1 MYRGLLFVF
10 LFLSS
15 LSSYGQRMTYRVFD
29 NIMLSVES
37 SGVNCFAQD
46 SLGMIWMGSNRG
58 LYSYDGFSAQPH
70 ISEKTNTQV
79 YCITVIDKEYLY
91 LGTDNGVLIY
101 NYKKDRYENS
111 DENFPTDVRA
121 MYLDNGNLW
130 IGSLNGLFRYHI
142 ASKKLENIPIEQ
154 SEIPHKTIYSI
165 IKSQENIYI
174 GTYNGLCRYIPNLGK
189 FEKINLPL
197 DSKRSNQFVNTLLED
212 TSLGCIWIGM
222 EGNLLKYTPTSKKVE
237 FFNSFL
243 NNSVKSL
250 ALDQSNNLLV
260 GTDNGLYIY
269 NKYSANIQHIVHD
282 SRNSKSLSN
291 NIIWSVFPDKEKNIW
306 LGTDYNVSLSRYNEA
321 FQFIPISQIT
331 GIGDGN
337 RFHAIYRD
345 SRGNYWLGGT
355 NGLIFS
361 PTLESSDA
369 SIWYRM
375 DNVRFPISHNR
386 IRYIYEDKEKNVWV
400 ATDGS
405 ISRYDYN
412 QKQFVHYSIVDS
424 TRTYNSNWAYC
435 IFEDKQENLWIAT
448 CLGGIFV
455 VNKEKLKQTSG
466 TYVAERNYTIKD
478 GLSGMFV
485 NQIMPDKNDN
495 VWVLLYKDGVNKI
508 DLKQNKISKI
518 LIGHGMQDETPNY
531 MLCDED
537 GYIWMGFPAGLV
549 RVDPNNNE
557 TILTKF
563 NEFGNGQVL
572 SMTEEEQHIWL
583 STIEGVWVVDK
594 KTFEVQ
600 RMNIINKS
608 FTAGF
613 YDKSSA
619 NIYLGSSDELVLL
632 SPMVLKNA
640 EQNTPVILTSLY
652 VNGKLYNPNPKQN
665 CIRYVNEINLN
676 YDQNNLIFEFSDL
689 IYSQEESNKFVYKLD
704 HRDSDWNILKEN
716 TNRISYSNLE
726 YGKHRLMISR
736 LDSYGK
742 PSEAFTSF
750 VINISPPWYY
760 TIWAKIVYVL
770 LILSFILWIINFL
783 RVRNNLRIE
792 RIEKEKMLE
801 LSNLK
806 MNFFTNVS
814 HEFKTPLSLILA
826 PVSKLL
832 HETKDSYK
840 KKQLELIQRNAL
852 KLNSLIRQII
862 DFNRNDSINSGL
874 ILSKVEFVEFARSL
888 FSIYEDGYKEKG
900 LTFTF
905 TTNKDKIYIDIDIL
919 KIESL
924 LNNLIANA
932 CKYTEQG
939 SVSLILNYQEN
950 RQRLVI
956 QVSDTGIGIPSEE
969 IPYIFERFF
978 KSSKTAKD
986 KEGTGIGLH
995 LVKTYAEQHNG
1006 KVEIQS
1012 EDNKGTIINISLPI
1026 PENITTEEIL
1036 PIIVHESNR
1045 PKILIVE
1052 DNPEIADFIYQTL
1065 AEKYQCEV
1073 SHNGKHGLDACIRLQ
1088 PDLIVADVMMPVMDG
1103 LEMTAQIRKNIPT
1116 STIPIILLTAKDDK
1130 KTEMESINL
1139 NVDFFISK
1147 PFEPEILLSR
1157 IEQLLNSKQQL
1168 ENKVRL
1174 EALASPQPIKATS
1187 PDEKFLSQ
1195 ITDIIEDKVADSD
1208 LNVNSLSTISGIG
1221 SKQIYRKIKQL
1232 TGMSPVEYIRSIRM
1246 KKAAML
1252 FSQNKFTVSEVM
1264 YMVGFS
1270 NHSYFSKCFHTE
1282 FGKTPRQ
1289 FIDDRL

>member
-1 MYRGLLFVF
+1 
-10 LFLSS
+10 
-15 LSSYGQRMTYRVFD
+15 
-29 NIMLSVES
+29 
-37 SGVNCFAQD
+37 
-46 SLGMIWMGSNRG
+46 
-58 LYSYDGFSAQPH
+58 
-70 ISEKTNTQV
+70 
-79 YCITVIDKEYLY
+79 
-91 LGTDNGVLIY
+91 
-101 NYKKDRYENS
+101 
-111 DENFPTDVRA
+111 
-121 MYLDNGNLW
+121 
-130 IGSLNGLFRYHI
+130 
-142 ASKKLENIPIEQ
+142 
-154 SEIPHKTIYSI
+154 
-165 IKSQENIYI
+165 
-174 GTYNGLCRYIPNLGK
+174 
-189 FEKINLPL
+189 
-197 DSKRSNQFVNTLLED
+197 
-212 TSLGCIWIGM
+212 
-222 EGNLLKYTPTSKKVE
+222 
-237 FFNSFL
+237 
-243 NNSVKSL
+243 
-250 ALDQSNNLLV
+250 
-260 GTDNGLYIY
+260 
-269 NKYSANIQHIVHD
+269 
-282 SRNSKSLSN
+282 
-291 NIIWSVFPDKEKNIW
+291 
-306 LGTDYNVSLSRYNEA
+306 
-321 FQFIPISQIT
+321 
-331 GIGDGN
+331 
-337 RFHAIYRD
+337 
-345 SRGNYWLGGT
+345 
-355 NGLIFS
+355 
-361 PTLESSDA
+361 
-369 SIWYRM
+369 
-375 DNVRFPISHNR
+375 
-386 IRYIYEDKEKNVWV
+386 
-400 ATDGS
+400 
-405 ISRYDYN
+405 
-412 QKQFVHYSIVDS
+412 
-424 TRTYNSNWAYC
+424 
-435 IFEDKQENLWIAT
+435 
-448 CLGGIFV
+448 
-455 VNKEKLKQTSG
+455 
-466 TYVAERNYTIKD
+466 
-478 GLSGMFV
+478 
-485 NQIMPDKNDN
+485 
-495 VWVLLYKDGVNKI
+495 
-508 DLKQNKISKI
+508 
-518 LIGHGMQDETPNY
+518 
-531 MLCDED
+531 
-537 GYIWMGFPAGLV
+537 
-549 RVDPNNNE
+549 
-557 TILTKF
+557 
-563 NEFGNGQVL
+563 
-572 SMTEEEQHIWL
+572 
-583 STIEGVWVVDK
+583 
-594 KTFEVQ
+594 
-600 RMNIINKS
+600 
-608 FTAGF
+608 
-613 YDKSSA
+613 
-619 NIYLGSSDELVLL
+619 
-632 SPMVLKNA
+632 
-640 EQNTPVILTSLY
+640 
-652 VNGKLYNPNPKQN
+652 
-665 CIRYVNEINLN
+665 
-676 YDQNNLIFEFSDL
+676 
-689 IYSQEESNKFVYKLD
+689 
-704 HRDSDWNILKEN
+704 
-716 TNRISYSNLE
+716 
-726 YGKHRLMISR
+726 
-736 LDSYGK
+736 
-742 PSEAFTSF
+742 
-750 VINISPPWYY
+750 
-760 TIWAKIVYVL
+760 
-770 LILSFILWIINFL
+770 
-783 RVRNNLRIE
+783 
-792 RIEKEKMLE
+792 
-801 LSNLK
+801 
-806 MNFFTNVS
+806 
-814 HEFKTPLSLILA
+814 
-826 PVSKLL
+826 
-832 HETKDSYK
+832 
-840 KKQLELIQRNAL
+840 

-1073 SHNGKHGLDACIRLQ
+1073 SHNGKHGLDACISLQ

-1103 LEMTAQIRKNIPT
+1103 LEMTAHIRKNIPT

-1195 ITDIIEDKVADSD
+1195 ITEIIEDKVADSD

-1270 NHSYFSKCFHTE
+1270 NHSYFSKCFNSE